1 MKGLP
6 MKNDLEAKT
15 KILEDLE
22 LERLYL
28 KKLIKEYITLKNNH
42 KVLSNKDINQELITL
57 NKYLHKI
64 EELIDNCGKECITLN
79 LYDLLSIISS
89 NDNFTEKLPSIL
101 VNINESQKSQKNN
114 FEKIMENLIKN
125 NFNFDNYEF
134 EDSIINLNSFYNQD
148 IYNISNVLF
157 ARIDILP
164 KTNLDYQSDISKQVK
179 IIFHHNEDDNTLV
192 LPFKLKDINI
202 TFDIKQL
209 ITINK
214 DIKKSII
221 DCYQNKLNYKK
232 IKKRG
237 I

>member
-1 MKGLP
+1 

-42 KVLSNKDINQELITL
+42 KVLSDKDINQELIIL
-57 NKYLHKI
+57 NKYLYKI
-64 EELIDNCGKECITLN
+64 EELIDNYGKECITLN

-101 VNINESQKSQKNN
+101 VNVIESQNN
-114 FEKIMENLIKN
+114 QNNTFEKLMKNLIKN

-134 EDSIINLNSFYNQD
+134 EDSIINLNSFYNQE
-148 IYNISNVLF
+148 IYNIFNVLC

-164 KTNLDYQSDISKQVK
+164 ETNLDFQSDISKQVK